1 METALYDIQNLKH
14 RYENGP
20 VTVDIDSLEIKR
32 GSVTGLVGP
41 NGSGKSTLLK
51 LLAFLESPFQG
62 RIIYGGRE
70 RSVRAEDVR
79 RDITYL
85 LQDSYLLK
93 RSVYDNIAYGLKL
106 RGAKDLEARVLD
118 SMERVGL
125 SPEKFRDRLWF
136 RLSGGEVQ
144 RVALAARL
152 ALRPK
157 VLLLDEP
164 TANVDEASAQLV
176 KEAAISAW
184 KEWGATVIVATH
196 DIVWLYE
203 VSTDIISL
211 YRGKIVGRGALN
223 IIQGIWRAEG
233 IFSVRAL
240 GNGQRITGLRGGAGE
255 ISAGVIDP
263 SDVTV
268 NRTEPAAGEG
278 IVKLKGVVIQ
288 MALERG
294 TGCLLVSVD
303 VGDVIIKSRMTIYGA
318 EEERLCPAAPVW
330 LSFQNDKIRWL

>member
-1 METALYDIQNLKH
+1 MEMALYDIQNLKH

-20 VTVDIDSLEIKR
+20 VTVDIDSLAIQM

-51 LLAFLESPFQG
+51 LLAFLEPCCQG
-62 RIIYGGRE
+62 KIIYGGRE
-70 RSVRAEDVR
+70 CSVRTEGVR
-79 RDITYL
+79 KDITYL

-93 RSVYDNIAYGLKL
+93 RTVYDNIAYGLKL
-106 RGAKDLEARVLD
+106 RGIKDLEARVIE

-125 SPEKFRDRLWF
+125 SPKKFRDRLWF

-152 ALRPK
+152 ALHPK

-176 KEAAISAW
+176 KEAALSAW

-233 IFSVRAL
+233 DFAVRVL
-240 GNGQRITGLRGGAGE
+240 GNGQKITGLYAGSRE

-268 NRTEPAAGEG
+268 NRMEPSAAEG
-278 IVKLKGVVIQ
+278 SDRLRGVVIQ

-294 TGCLLVSVD
+294 TGCVLVSVD
-303 VGDVIIKSRMTIYGA
+303 VGDMIIKSRMAISEA
-318 EEERLCPAAPVW
+318 EEERLCPATQVW
-330 LSFQNDKIRWL
+330 LSVQNNKIRWL